1 MDLLEKERPVVGGTN
16 FGDYYVETRMG
27 STVQMSGMT
36 NQNEILE
43 EKGTVDSFSK
53 NLYMNFPGG
62 IVLSNQR
69 AIDQIKNAE
78 IAMQNANNVQ
88 AEALQQEVN
97 SWNQKAE
104 DIQDA
109 AAQYNYQLKI
119 EQEQRDALQQDIY
132 KMYNNP
138 TTTQDELNDAYQM
151 DRTGL

>member
-1 MDLLEKERPVVGGTN
+1 
-16 FGDYYVETRMG
+16 
-27 STVQMSGMT
+27 
-36 NQNEILE
+36 
-43 EKGTVDSFSK
+43 
-53 NLYMNFPGG
+53 MNFPGG

-78 IAMQNANNVQ
+78 IAIQNANNVQ

-104 DIQDA
+104 DLQDA